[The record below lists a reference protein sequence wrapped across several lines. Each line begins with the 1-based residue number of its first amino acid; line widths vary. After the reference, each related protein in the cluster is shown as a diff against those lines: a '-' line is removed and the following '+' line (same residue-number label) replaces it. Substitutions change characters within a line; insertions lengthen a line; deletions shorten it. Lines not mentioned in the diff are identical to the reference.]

1 MTNKINDN
9 MSYMSFSLVQS
20 KVLNVGGEGYYL
32 LTNLKVK
39 NFLHEIKWIE

>member
-20 KVLNVGGEGYYL
+20 KVLNVGGGRV
-32 LTNLKVK
+32 TI
-39 NFLHEIKWIE
+39 F

>member
-20 KVLNVGGEGYYL
+20 KVLNVGGGGL
-32 LTNLKVK
+32 LSSN
-39 NFLHEIKWIE
+39 

>member
-20 KVLNVGGEGYYL
+20 KVLNGGEGYYL
-32 LTNLKVK
+32 LTSLKVK

>member
-20 KVLNVGGEGYYL
+20 KVLKGGGL
-32 LTNLKVK
+32 LSSN
-39 NFLHEIKWIE
+39 

>member
-20 KVLNVGGEGYYL
+20 KVLNGGGEGYYL
-32 LTNLKVK
+32 LTSLKVK

>member
-20 KVLNVGGEGYYL
+20 KVLNGGRV
-32 LTNLKVK
+32 TI
-39 NFLHEIKWIE
+39 F

>member
-20 KVLNVGGEGYYL
+20 KVLNGGGRV
-32 LTNLKVK
+32 TI
-39 NFLHEIKWIE
+39 F

>member
-20 KVLNVGGEGYYL
+20 KVLNGGGGL
-32 LTNLKVK
+32 LSSN
-39 NFLHEIKWIE
+39 

>member
-20 KVLNVGGEGYYL
+20 KVQWGGL
-32 LTNLKVK
+32 LSSN
-39 NFLHEIKWIE
+39 

>member
-20 KVLNVGGEGYYL
+20 KVLNGGGII
-32 LTNLKVK
+32 
-39 NFLHEIKWIE
+39 F